1 MTPLQGILLA
11 CLSTEFDMP
20 MPCKQDSHSMTSTS
34 FSANCWL
41 STTFRGRTNSKVC
54 GGTPWK
60 RTLPITRFVR
70 GDQVAPLRR
79 MLLVLP
85 DLDTPCSKSG
95 ISIGRSPFR
104 SVAFVCP
111 RNAHWFSSITK
122 VNTLYKYRLYIPK
135 RTWSMAKMSTT
146 KGPAREVNINEATW
160 QTTQKHNKVESTNLW
175 YSPSKRTFVL
185 QRNIPNECRSQTR
198 RSSPRNGNR
207 YFKARWNW
215 AKWRIQNAKDHL
227 AACEIYSIPFS
238 LGMSH
243 ICSKCLSNFHVN
255 PAKFSCMAQ
264 QKMMNMHHNMSNIWN
279 LSNKISN
286 SFCIKCGVGVLG
298 YSTREPHS
306 PKGNFKPRC
315 IIWEYPSAKS
325 RSSF

>member
-20 MPCKQDSHSMTSTS
+20 MPCKQDSHSMTSTR

-41 STTFRGRTNSKVC
+41 STTFRGRTKSKVC

-60 RTLPITRFVR
+60 LTLPITRFVR

-111 RNAHWFSSITK
+111 RNAHWFSSIAK
-122 VNTLYKYRLYIPK
+122 VNTLYKYNLYIPK

-185 QRNIPNECRSQTR
+185 QRNIPNEYRSQTR
-198 RSSPRNGNR
+198 RSSPRNGNW

-215 AKWRIQNAKDHL
+215 AKWRIQNAINLRWYPRIIRLLVKSTVYTFQSGDVPYLQQMPQQSSRKPSQIFLHGTTEDDEH
-227 AACEIYSIPFS
+227 ASQYVK
-238 LGMSH
+238 H
-243 ICSKCLSNFHVN
+243 IKFIKQNLKFILHQVWSWSTWIFH
-255 PAKFSCMAQ
+255 Q
-264 QKMMNMHHNMSNIWN
+264 
-279 LSNKISN
+279 
-286 SFCIKCGVGVLG
+286 G
-298 YSTREPHS
+298 TT
-306 PKGNFKPRC
+306 
-315 IIWEYPSAKS
+315 
-325 RSSF
+325 